1 MAKTSTERHM
11 DWRNRVTLKARI
23 FDDLNAERAARIRQ
37 AFPGDERPEV
47 RAVVEFFANYPR
59 CQAAP
64 ISIALQD
71 EKTWWVAMSSTA
83 SQHECAAAWVAM
95 HEVTSM
101 PVIVDTILLY
111 GSKQMIEQVRDEVAE
126 MRALGLWGRS

>member
-1 MAKTSTERHM
+1 MAKSSTERHM
-11 DWRNRVTLKARI
+11 DWRNRVMLKARI

-64 ISIALQD
+64 TEVDFFGNIWIVQTASSNGFEIAAAFVALQ
-71 EKTWWVAMSSTA
+71 ET
-83 SQHECAAAWVAM
+83 
-95 HEVTSM
+95 TSLD
-101 PVIVDTILLY
+101 VVVDGCVPIDSETFTR
-111 GSKQMIEQVRDEVAE
+111 QVRDEVAE
-126 MRALGLWGRS
+126 MRALGLWGRP

>member
-1 MAKTSTERHM
+1 MAKTVAERSAEWRRRLLLKST
-11 DWRNRVTLKARI
+11 I

-59 CQAAP
+59 CQHAPRLVECRNGVWCVYLSEHGTDYFEAA
-64 ISIALQD
+64 AA
-71 EKTWWVAMSSTA
+71 KMAMS
-83 SQHECAAAWVAM
+83 
-95 HEVTSM
+95 EVTSM
-101 PVIVDTILLY
+101 PVIVDEPLLAHPT
-111 GSKQMIEQVRDEVAE
+111 IEQVRDEVAE